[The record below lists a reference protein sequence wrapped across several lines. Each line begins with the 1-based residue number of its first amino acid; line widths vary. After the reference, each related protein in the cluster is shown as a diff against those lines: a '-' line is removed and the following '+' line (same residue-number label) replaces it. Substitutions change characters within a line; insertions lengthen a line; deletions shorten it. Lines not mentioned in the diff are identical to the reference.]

1 MGESPF
7 LTHGSSH
14 CVFLCV
20 RNPFQEILKQD
31 IKKINASNK
40 VLVFADK
47 TRNIYGLDKE
57 QHKKLLRENI
67 SKSYKK
73 SDKQSVDMVNQELKD
88 ITTKHEIGDKIEAMS
103 RKQAFISLK
112 DHKEN
117 FLNNPKCRL
126 INPAKSDL
134 GFVSKTILDRINYS
148 IRSKVNVN
156 QWRNTQSVVE
166 WFSNI
171 KEKSSCSFLV
181 FDIVDYYPS
190 ISESLLIESLA

>member
-1 MGESPF
+1 MNLGRIVVTVGF
-7 LTHGSSH
+7 LIG
-14 CVFLCV
+14 CVKF
-20 RNPFQEILKQD
+20 
-31 IKKINASNK
+31 
-40 VLVFADK
+40 VFVTAF
-47 TRNIYGLDKE
+47 
-57 QHKKLLRENI
+57 
-67 SKSYKK
+67 
-73 SDKQSVDMVNQELKD
+73 
-88 ITTKHEIGDKIEAMS
+88 IGDKIEAMS

-134 GFVSKTILDRINYS
+134 GFVSKTILDRINNS
-148 IRSKVNVN
+148 IRSKANVN

-190 ISESLLIESLA
+190 ISESLLIESLAYAKQFTSISEDDVQIIMHARKSLLFDCEEPWVKKGDSPMFDVAMGSYDGAEICELVHGGFIHPS